1 MRTRVTKRRLLFA
14 AIIALAVLFVGLEV
28 FLLSPGVRRLFV
40 GGAERAGADD
50 FLVGRLSDRDT
61 DVRGAASEALV
72 RRGEKS
78 VPALV
83 CELDDPDPQ
92 ARSLAAH
99 VLGRIGPAAHDARTA
114 LLRVA
119 TADPADF
126 VREQAARTLGEIGR
140 DDPAAT
146 DDLVRMLEAGD
157 AAERVAAARAVAF
170 VGDGAARAVPGLT
183 RALGDPDAKLRE
195 EAAEALGGI
204 GAPSKPAVPALLDL
218 LRDPDPKVRS
228 EADEALRKISFKL
241 DGSDPL
247 VARIT
252 AALEQARPPG
262 ELPGP

>member
-1 MRTRVTKRRLLFA
+1 MRIQLAKRHLLFA
-14 AIIALAVLFVGLEV
+14 AIITLAVLFVGVEV
-28 FLLSPGVRRLFV
+28 YVLSPAVRRFVV

-72 RRGEKS
+72 RRGAKA

-83 CELDDPDPQ
+83 RGLDDSDPQ
-92 ARSLAAH
+92 ARSLAAN
-99 VLGRIGPAAHDARTA
+99 VLGRIGPAARDARPA

-140 DDPAAT
+140 DDPAAA

-204 GAPSKPAVPALLDL
+204 GAPAKPAVPALLDL
-218 LRDPDPKVRS
+218 LRDPDPKVRN
-228 EADEALRKISFKL
+228 EADEALRKISYTL

-252 AALEQARPPG
+252 AALEQPRPPG
-262 ELPGP
+262 TPPGP